1 MQKHKFGKSNIN
13 ISSLCMGCMTLSARK
28 TDIDAVKLLDHALAN
43 GICFFDTA
51 EMYPTPIR
59 ESTYGSSEE
68 LIGKWLRKKG
78 GRSEITLA
86 TKASGPAA
94 FVPWIRSGKS
104 RHNRAN
110 LISAVESSLKRLQTD
125 YIDIFQLHWP
135 DRATN
140 FFNVRGFKVPK
151 KDLTF
156 DIEDTLDVL
165 MELVASGKIRSFG
178 ICNETAW
185 GAMTFIK
192 NMEKRN
198 SNDTLAIQNPY
209 NLLNRSLE
217 VGLSEIIARE
227 HITFFA
233 HSPLASGIL
242 TGKYFNGSALA
253 SSRLNQNHHGDV
265 FKSPALLKA
274 AEKYVT
280 IAKNHGID
288 PTQMAIAWLLSQP
301 VVTSVIIGVTNRSQL
316 THNLNSCDV
325 TLTREIIKDI
335 DRIQQEIPNPC
346 P

>member
-1 MQKHKFGKSNIN
+1 
-13 ISSLCMGCMTLSARK
+13 MGCMTLSARK

-227 HITFFA
+227 DITFFA

>member
-1 MQKHKFGKSNIN
+1 MQKHKLGKSNISV
-13 ISSLCMGCMTLSARK
+13 SSLCLGCMTLSAGK
-28 TDIDAVKLLDHALAN
+28 SDSDTLNLLDHALAN

-59 ESTYGSSEE
+59 ESTYGSSEA

-104 RHNRAN
+104 RHNRSN
-110 LISAVESSLKRLQTD
+110 LISAVEGSLKRLRTD

-156 DIEDTLDVL
+156 DIEDTVDVL
-165 MELVASGKIRSFG
+165 MDLVASGKIRSFG

-192 NMEKRN
+192 NMEKKT
-198 SNDTLAIQNPY
+198 SNATLAIQNPY
-209 NLLNRSLE
+209 NLLNRNLE
-217 VGLSEIIARE
+217 VGLSEIITRE
-227 HITFFA
+227 DIPFFA

-242 TGKYFNGSALA
+242 TGKYFNGSALS
-253 SSRLNQNHHGDV
+253 SSRLNQNHHGTV
-265 FKSPALLKA
+265 FKSLALLKA
-274 AEKYVT
+274 AEKYIT
-280 IAKNHGID
+280 IAKKHEID

-316 THNLNSCDV
+316 VHNLASCDV
-325 TLTREIIKDI
+325 TLTREILKDI
-335 DRIQQEIPNPC
+335 DSVQQEIPNPC

>member
-1 MQKHKFGKSNIN
+1 
-13 ISSLCMGCMTLSARK
+13 
-28 TDIDAVKLLDHALAN
+28 
-43 GICFFDTA
+43 
-51 EMYPTPIR
+51 
-59 ESTYGSSEE
+59 
-68 LIGKWLRKKG
+68 LILQ
-78 GRSEITLA
+78 ITLA

-110 LISAVESSLKRLQTD
+110 LISAVEGSLKRLRTD

-156 DIEDTLDVL
+156 DIEDTVDVL
-165 MELVASGKIRSFG
+165 MDLVASGKIRSFG

-192 NMEKRN
+192 NMEKKT
-198 SNDTLAIQNPY
+198 SNATLAIQNPY
-209 NLLNRSLE
+209 NLLNRNLE
-217 VGLSEIIARE
+217 VGLSEIITRE
-227 HITFFA
+227 DIPFFA

-242 TGKYFNGSALA
+242 TGKYFNGSALS
-253 SSRLNQNHHGDV
+253 SSRLNQNHHGTV
-265 FKSPALLKA
+265 FKSLALLKA
-274 AEKYVT
+274 AEKYIT
-280 IAKNHGID
+280 IAKKHEID

-316 THNLNSCDV
+316 AHNLASCNV
-325 TLTREIIKDI
+325 TLTREILKDI
-335 DRIQQEIPNPC
+335 DSVQQEIPNPC

>member
-227 HITFFA
+227 DITFFA